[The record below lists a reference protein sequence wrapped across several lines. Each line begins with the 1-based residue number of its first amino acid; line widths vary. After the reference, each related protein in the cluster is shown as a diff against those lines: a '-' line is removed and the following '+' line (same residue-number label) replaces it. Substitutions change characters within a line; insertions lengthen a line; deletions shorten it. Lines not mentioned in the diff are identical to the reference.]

1 MPTIKNV
8 SPVGDLDV
16 PLLHRIVKAGE
27 AVTVTEDQARRLL
40 PQEIWEPVD
49 KAAKSIQSEI
59 DQPEID
65 HPAVAEEEATA

>member
-59 DQPEID
+59 D